1 MTPVPAFTC
10 GTATSC
16 CFGGS
21 VSSIDHHLAG
31 ISATTA
37 EHPPP
42 TVWRRPSVYLA
53 GAVTVGL
60 VAACVLTT
68 LVSSEDS
75 TVSSW
80 VYNLAQLAAAALAAV
95 AAAVVAPLHRQ
106 PIRRIWIVVAIGCGS
121 WTVGQAYW
129 CYIELVLGQEM
140 SAVSPAD
147 LFFLLFAGLMVV
159 AVAPTQ
165 GQQTDRLRTVLDGL
179 IIGLSL
185 FTISW
190 TLSISQIAK
199 AAGGTELLTL
209 LVNLAYP
216 CLDIVV
222 LTMVILNVSRR
233 SGRRSSLT
241 ALACAM
247 GLITVSDG
255 FYVYLQATDSFSSG
269 SAIALGWIAGFGLI
283 GCAALASPQPAGDG
297 PLRVNGPANGSSP
310 RPVSVLPYIP
320 LVLAVVVVGFNRLN
334 GAVDRV
340 SGTVLTLVFLGVLAR
355 QYLTIRDNAA
365 LTSDLRKR
373 ESELARQA
381 FQDILTG
388 LPNRALFIDRATHAL
403 EQHRRSL
410 RPLALMFVDLDD
422 FKAVND
428 TLGHPVGD
436 QLVIRVA
443 ERLRGAIRSSD
454 TVARFG
460 GDEFAVL
467 AEGEDADG
475 VELGSRLAE
484 SLRPQFI
491 LGKEQLSI
499 GASIGIAEVRADQ
512 TTPTLDELFSRADIA
527 MYSAKRAGKG
537 QLALYEPSMVLPEAA
552 DLRYRPL
559 LIDAIRTGAID
570 CVFQPIIELASGRV
584 RCMEALARWQ
594 VDGQPVRQDY
604 FIKLAGRLKLLPA
617 LTDLMVERACAQL
630 ADWSARL
637 GRDDLQVG
645 VNVPPGLMTDR
656 DFPRRIAATLQRHRL
671 AADRLVLEIT
681 EDALLGE
688 LAVARS
694 VADQLRRAGVQ
705 LWLDDFGTGYS
716 SLLSLRQITLQAVK
730 IDIAFVANI
739 HTDPSAAQFLRALL
753 ALGRDLELSVT
764 AEGVELPEQVAVLR
778 ELGCPFVQGFL
789 YARPAPA
796 AEFDTLLGGGGR
808 AESPVAPN
816 GAPPNAA
823 PNAAPPNGASTHG
836 SAPTETRAG
845 ADADVPVAGA
855 GVAGPASSPQ
865 RGEPG
870 GLAGIVDL
878 TDDDRRPPVGHGSA
892 TVTRT

>member
-1 MTPVPAFTC
+1 MPPLFPGEPVIAIDTQFTDLP
-10 GTATSC
+10 TTRT
-16 CFGGS
+16 
-21 VSSIDHHLAG
+21 DHRTLML
-31 ISATTA
+31 
-37 EHPPP
+37 
-42 TVWRRPSVYLA
+42 WRRPPVYLA
-53 GAVTVGL
+53 GLVTAAL
-60 VAACVLTT
+60 LIACVTANLATG
-68 LVSSEDS
+68 SDS
-75 TVSSW
+75 TLSSTI
-80 VYNLAQLAAAALAAV
+80 YNLAQLAVAWMATV
-95 AAAVVAPLHRQ
+95 AAAVVARWHR
-106 PIRRIWIVVAIGCGS
+106 PPYRRIWVLVAIGCGS
-121 WTVGQAYW
+121 WATGQTYW
-129 CYIELVLGQEM
+129 CYVELILGRPIADV
-140 SAVSPAD
+140 SAAD
-147 LFFLLFAGLMVV
+147 LFFLVFAGLMVV

-165 GQQTDRLRTVLDGL
+165 GQQTDRLRTVLDGC
-179 IIGLSL
+179 IIGASL
-185 FTISW
+185 FVISW
-190 TLSISQIAK
+190 TASISEIASN
-199 AAGGTELLTL
+199 AGGTELLTL

-233 SGRRSSLT
+233 TGRRSSLT
-241 ALACAM
+241 ALALAM

-255 FYVYLQATDSFSSG
+255 FYVYLQASESFSSG
-269 SAIALGWIAGFGLI
+269 SAISLGWIAGFGLI
-283 GCAALASPQPAGDG
+283 ACAALASPDPAEAADARMAGRQPQ
-297 PLRVNGPANGSSP
+297 PTEL

-320 LVLAVVVVGFNRLN
+320 LVIAIAVVGFNRLS
-334 GAVDRV
+334 GSFDRV
-340 SGTVLTLVFLGVLAR
+340 SGTMLTLIFLGVLAR

-365 LTSDLRKR
+365 LTRDLRKR
-373 ESELARQA
+373 EGELARQA

-403 EQHRRSL
+403 DQHRRSL

-467 AEGEDADG
+467 AEGEDTDG
-475 VELGSRLAE
+475 VDLGARLGE
-484 SLRPQFI
+484 SLRAPFT

-499 GASIGIAEVRADQ
+499 GASIGIAEVTADQ
-512 TTPTLDELFSRADIA
+512 LTPSLDDLFSRADIA

-559 LIDAIRTGAID
+559 LIEAVRTGAID
-570 CVFQPIIELASGRV
+570 CVYQPILDLESGRV
-584 RCMEALARWQ
+584 QCMEALARWQ
-594 VDGQPVRQDY
+594 VDGQQVRQDY

-617 LTDLMVERACAQL
+617 LTDLMVDRACAQL
-630 ADWSARL
+630 ADWSDRL
-637 GRDDLQVG
+637 GRTDLRVG

-656 DFPRRIAATLQRHRL
+656 DFPHRIAAALQRYQL
-671 AADRLVLEIT
+671 PPERLVLEIT

-688 LAVARS
+688 LAVARV
-694 VADQLRRAGVQ
+694 VADQLRRTGVQ

-753 ALGRDLELSVT
+753 VLSRDLDLTVT
-764 AEGVELPEQVAVLR
+764 AEGVELPEQAVVLR
-778 ELGCPFVQGFL
+778 ELGCPLVQGFL

-796 AEFDTLLGGGGR
+796 GEFDGLLTTGFVDGVDAAGPDAG
-808 AESPVAPN
+808 PVAPPA
-816 GAPPNAA
+816 GSPASCAA
-823 PNAAPPNGASTHG
+823 DPEP
-836 SAPTETRAG
+836 SA
-845 ADADVPVAGA
+845 
-855 GVAGPASSPQ
+855 AGPVSTRDA
-865 RGEPG
+865 GEPV
-870 GLAGIVDL
+870 GLAGIVEL
-878 TDDDRRPPVGHGSA
+878 TGPQRSTPAERGASAAARR
-892 TVTRT
+892 

>member
-1 MTPVPAFTC
+1 MTCTLSGHRVAVPRLPGGPVIAIDTQFTDLRVAAP
-10 GTATSC
+10 GHRALT
-16 CFGGS
+16 
-21 VSSIDHHLAG
+21 L
-31 ISATTA
+31 
-37 EHPPP
+37 
-42 TVWRRPSVYLA
+42 WRRPSVYLA
-53 GAVTVGL
+53 GLATL
-60 VAACVLTT
+60 ALLTACLTANLAT
-68 LVSSEDS
+68 GSDS
-75 TVSSW
+75 TLSSTI
-80 VYNLAQLAAAALAAV
+80 YNLSQLAAAWMATV
-95 AAAVVAPLHRQ
+95 AAAIVVPRHR
-106 PIRRIWIVVAIGCGS
+106 PPYRRIWILVAVGCGS
-121 WTVGQAYW
+121 WAIGQTYW
-129 CYIELVLGQEM
+129 CYVELILGRPM
-140 SAVSPAD
+140 SDVSPAD
-147 LFFLLFAGLMVV
+147 LFFLIFAALMVL

-165 GQQTDRLRTVLDGL
+165 GQQTDRLRTVLDGC
-179 IIGLSL
+179 IIGMSL
-185 FTISW
+185 FVISW
-190 TLSISQIAK
+190 TASISQIAS
-199 AAGGTELLTL
+199 AAGGTETVTL
-209 LVNLAYP
+209 VVNLAYP

-233 SGRRSSLT
+233 TGRRSSLT
-241 ALACAM
+241 ALALAM

-255 FYVYLQATDSFSSG
+255 FYVYLQASESFSSG

-283 GCAALASPQPAGDG
+283 GCAALASPDPAEGQDPRTTGQPQ
-297 PLRVNGPANGSSP
+297 PPEL
-310 RPVSVLPYIP
+310 RPVSVLPYVP
-320 LVLAVVVVGFNRLN
+320 LVIAIVVVGLNRLS
-334 GAVDRV
+334 GTLDRV
-340 SGTVLTLVFLGVLAR
+340 SGTMLTLVFLGVLAR
-355 QYLTIRDNAA
+355 QYLTIRDNAE
-365 LTSDLRKR
+365 LTRDLRKR

-467 AEGEDADG
+467 AEGEDTDG
-475 VELGSRLAE
+475 VDLGARLGE
-484 SLRPQFI
+484 SLRAPFT

-499 GASIGIAEVRADQ
+499 GASIGIAEVTADQ
-512 TTPTLDELFSRADIA
+512 TTPSLDELFSRADIA

-559 LIDAIRTGAID
+559 LIEAVRTGAID
-570 CVFQPIIELASGRV
+570 CVYQPILELTSGRV
-584 RCMEALARWQ
+584 QCMEALARWQ

-604 FIKLAGRLKLLPA
+604 FIKLAGRLQLLPA
-617 LTDLMVERACAQL
+617 LTDLMIDRACAQL
-630 ADWSARL
+630 AQWSARL
-637 GRDDLQVG
+637 GRTDLRVG

-656 DFPRRIAATLQRHRL
+656 DFPHRIAATLLRHHL

-688 LAVARS
+688 LAVARA
-694 VADQLRRAGVQ
+694 VADQLRRTGVQ

-753 ALGRDLELSVT
+753 VLGRDLDLAVT
-764 AEGVELPEQVAVLR
+764 AEGVELPEQAAVLR
-778 ELGCPFVQGFL
+778 ELGCPFVQGYL

-796 AEFDTLLGGGGR
+796 DEFDALLTTGFTG
-808 AESPVAPN
+808 ESAPGSN
-816 GAPPNAA
+816 GAHEGAPAA
-823 PNAAPPNGASTHG
+823 RP
-836 SAPTETRAG
+836 
-845 ADADVPVAGA
+845 
-855 GVAGPASSPQ
+855 AGPPPPDA
-865 RGEPG
+865 GEPA
-870 GLAGIVDL
+870 GLAGIVELAEADL
-878 TDDDRRPPVGHGSA
+878 A
-892 TVTRT
+892 TPIERGRITATRT

>member
-1 MTPVPAFTC
+1 MSTTD
-10 GTATSC
+10 GQ
-16 CFGGS
+16 
-21 VSSIDHHLAG
+21 
-31 ISATTA
+31 ISDLRAA
-37 EHPPP
+37 PPEQAP
-42 TVWRRPSVYLA
+42 RTHWRRP
-53 GAVTVGL
+53 AVFL
-60 VAACVLTT
+60 VAAITT
-68 LVSSEDS
+68 LLIGACLLANAISGEDS
-75 TVSSW
+75 ELSSLVS
-80 VYNLAQLAAAALAAV
+80 NLAQLAAAALATVTAAIAV
-95 AAAVVAPLHRQ
+95 RRRRSRSDRRVWLLVTVAC
-106 PIRRIWIVVAIGCGS
+106 AC
-121 WTVGQAYW
+121 WTAGQAYW
-129 CYIELVLGQEM
+129 TYVELVLGQEV
-140 SAVSPAD
+140 APVSIAD
-147 LFFLLFAGLMVV
+147 LFFLTFSALMVV
-159 AVAPTQ
+159 AVAPTR
-165 GQQTDRLRTVLDGL
+165 GIGTDRLRTLLDAFV
-179 IIGLSL
+179 IGMSL

-190 TLSISQIAK
+190 STSINEITRSAGDDTDTLA
-199 AAGGTELLTL
+199 L

-216 CLDIVV
+216 CFDTVV

-233 SGRRSSLT
+233 TGQRSSLT
-241 ALACAM
+241 AVAIGM
-247 GLITVSDG
+247 GLIAVSDG
-255 FYVYLQATDSFSSG
+255 FYAYLAASDSFSSG
-269 SAIALGWIAGFGLI
+269 SVVGLGWVAGFGMM
-283 GCAALASPQPAGDG
+283 GCAAMASTDGSTPRVPVSAG
-297 PLRVNGPANGSSP
+297 RHEEFHV
-310 RPVSVLPYIP
+310 RPVSALPYVP
-320 LVLAVVVVGFNRLN
+320 LVLALLVVGINRLN
-334 GAVDRV
+334 DVVDRV
-340 SGTVLTLVFLGVLAR
+340 SGIALVLTFFGVLAR
-355 QYLTIRDNAA
+355 QYLTIKDNVT
-365 LTSDLRKR
+365 LTRVLEKR
-373 ESELARQA
+373 ETELARQA

-467 AEGEDADG
+467 AEGEDTDG

-484 SLRPQFI
+484 SLRPQFT

-499 GASIGIAEVRADQ
+499 GASIGIAEVKADQ
-512 TTPTLDELFSRADIA
+512 LTPTLDELFSRADIA

-559 LIDAIRTGAID
+559 LIEAIWNGAIE
-570 CVFQPIIELASGRV
+570 CVYQPILDLSSGRV
-584 RCMEALARWQ
+584 HCMEALARWL

-656 DFPRRIAATLQRHRL
+656 EFPRRIAASLQRHHL

-688 LAVARS
+688 LAVARA

-716 SLLSLRQITLQAVK
+716 SLLSLRQISLQAVK

-764 AEGVELPEQVAVLR
+764 AEGVELPEQAAVLR

-796 AEFDTLLGGGGR
+796 DQFDALLTGGYRGSGSGHGHGHGDSG
-808 AESPVAPN
+808 EV
-816 GAPPNAA
+816 GAA
-823 PNAAPPNGASTHG
+823 PVERAVARPAE
-836 SAPTETRAG
+836 PT
-845 ADADVPVAGA
+845 
-855 GVAGPASSPQ
+855 
-865 RGEPG
+865 
-870 GLAGIVDL
+870 GLAGIVDPTGPDQPAQVDL
-878 TDDDRRPPVGHGSA
+878 GAVS
-892 TVTRT
+892 RT